1 MTASSGSPGW
11 YLRRLSRMGPREIGG
26 RAGDAVRRR
35 RWRSAPPPTCPDV
48 TGARFTAVLPAGAI
62 AAVPPDAA
70 KRLVAEADRLM
81 AGHAVFFGVERDD
94 LTDPDWWYDPK
105 TGRRAPGGYAFDVPY
120 RDEDA
125 VGDIKQIWEP
135 SRHQYLTVLAAAY
148 AVTGDERYAERVAG
162 HLRSWWAANGPLRGV
177 HWTSG
182 IELGIR
188 LLSWVWIRRLLDGW
202 PGAAALFEDNPV
214 ALNQIWHHQRWLA
227 AFPSR
232 GSSANNHVIAEAAGQ
247 LAAACAFG
255 WFPGSAR
262 LRAGALRSLERELRN
277 NTFGSGLNRELATEY
292 HGLVLELGLAAVAE
306 ADAAGVPVPRS
317 VRLVLLRMTDA
328 LAAVVDDRLRPPR
341 QGDADDG
348 HGLVV
353 DGAGTDRW
361 GSLLATGD
369 AVFGRLD
376 WWPEVTGIDV
386 RTPLLAALIRPGA
399 DALPPARTPAPGTRP
414 RRTASLSGWFRAVP
428 GAIPGRTAPQDQRLH
443 PAPGTHPR
451 RMAAPALWLR
461 RVRGDAT
468 RREQVPDDTAP
479 TRLTDD
485 TAPTRLR
492 DDATPARLPD
502 DTAPTRLTD
511 DTAPTRLTDDT
522 APTRLRDD
530 ATPARLPDGGKV
542 PPASTPAVSR
552 PVTGTRPRP
561 TAALNSRLRRMT
573 GGTARRGLAPD
584 PAAPARLPDGGE
596 VPSASPPAVSR
607 PASRPGHFADA
618 GLTVLRGPEGIWCRC
633 DGGPHGFLSIAAHA
647 HADALSVEVRHDGVD
662 VLADP
667 GTYCYH
673 GQPEWRRYFRST
685 LGHNTLELD
694 GEDQSVSGGPFLWTR
709 HARSRVLAVDTS
721 GEGVARWSAEHD
733 GYGRSV
739 HRRRVELHHAERT
752 LRVVDEVRGPRRTV
766 RLAFH
771 LGPAI
776 TADLVA
782 NRAVLTW
789 TRDGE
794 DRSAE
799 LDLPGQLSWRAH
811 RGESEPP
818 LGWYSPG
825 FGRKEPATTL
835 VGTGLTDGTEGFTTV
850 LGFKG

>member
-1 MTASSGSPGW
+1 MSMSAGW

-35 RWRSAPPPTCPDV
+35 RWRSSLPDSPGV
-48 TGARFTAVLPAGAI
+48 SGARFTAVLPAGTT

-70 KRLVAEADRLM
+70 KRLIAEADRLM
-81 AGHAVFFGVERDD
+81 AGHAEFFGVVRDD
-94 LTDPDWWYDPK
+94 MVDPDWCHDPK
-105 TGRRAPGGYAFDVPY
+105 TGRRAPWGYAFDVPY
-120 RDEDA
+120 RSEDT

-148 AVTGDERYAERVAG
+148 AITGDERYAERVAE
-162 HLRSWWAANGPLRGV
+162 HLRSWWAANAPLRGV
-177 HWTSG
+177 HWISG

-188 LLSWVWIRRLLDGW
+188 LLSWVWIRRLIEGW
-202 PGAAALFEDNPV
+202 PGAAGLFEDNPV
-214 ALNQIWHHQRWLA
+214 ALDQIWHHQRWLA

-247 LAAACAFG
+247 FAAACAFD
-255 WFPGSAR
+255 WFPASAR
-262 LRAGALRSLERELRN
+262 WRADALRSLERHLRA

-306 ADAAGVPVPRS
+306 ADAAGVPVPAP

-328 LAAVVDDRLRPPR
+328 LAAVVDNRLRPPR

-348 HGLVV
+348 HGLIV

-361 GSLLATGD
+361 ASLLATGD
-369 AVFGRLD
+369 AVFGRLA
-376 WWPEVTGIDV
+376 WWPEVTGSDV

-399 DALPPARTPAPGTRP
+399 
-414 RRTASLSGWFRAVP
+414 
-428 GAIPGRTAPQDQRLH
+428 I
-443 PAPGTHPR
+443 
-451 RMAAPALWLR
+451 
-461 RVRGDAT
+461 
-468 RREQVPDDTAP
+468 E
-479 TRLTDD
+479 
-485 TAPTRLR
+485 
-492 DDATPARLPD
+492 
-502 DTAPTRLTD
+502 
-511 DTAPTRLTDDT
+511 
-522 APTRLRDD
+522 
-530 ATPARLPDGGKV
+530 
-542 PPASTPAVSR
+542 
-552 PVTGTRPRP
+552 VT
-561 TAALNSRLRRMT
+561 
-573 GGTARRGLAPD
+573 
-584 PAAPARLPDGGE
+584 
-596 VPSASPPAVSR
+596 R
-607 PASRPGHFADA
+607 PASRPAHFADA
-618 GLTVLRGPEGIWCRC
+618 GMTVLRGPEEIWCRC

-685 LGHNTLELD
+685 LGHNTLQLD
-694 GEDQSVSGGPFLWTR
+694 GDDQSASGGPFLWTR
-709 HARSRVLAVDTS
+709 HARSRVLVADTS
-721 GEGVARWSAEHD
+721 DQNVARWCAEHD
-733 GYGRSV
+733 GYQGSV
-739 HRRRVELHHAERT
+739 HRRRVELTSVRRE
-752 LRVVDEVRGPRRTV
+752 LKIVDDVSGPKRSV

-776 TADLVA
+776 TAELMG

-794 DRSAE
+794 ERSAV

-811 RGESEPP
+811 RGESDPP
-818 LGWYSPG
+818 LGWYSAG

-835 VGTGLTDGTEGFTTV
+835 VGTGSTDGAEGFVTV
-850 LGFKG
+850 LGFGSQG